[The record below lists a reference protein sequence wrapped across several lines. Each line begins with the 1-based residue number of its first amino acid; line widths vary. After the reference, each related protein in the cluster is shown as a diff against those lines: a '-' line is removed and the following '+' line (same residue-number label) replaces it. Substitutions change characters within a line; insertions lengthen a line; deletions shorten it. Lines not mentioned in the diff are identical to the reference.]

1 MIRPAQG
8 FLSVRNAAFR
18 AAARVRFWLLPALAM
33 VFSAVVVSA
42 SAWAAPEPDPVP
54 RRWQLNL
61 KLGELR
67 LAKVEVDGLIST
79 YFFLTYRVTNT
90 SGQDLLLAP
99 SFELAT
105 DEGEVLRS
113 GRDVPTAVTRRIL
126 ELVNDPL
133 VEDQLSILGMILQG
147 EENAKDGVV
156 IWPATDLDINEI
168 AVYASGFSGETETV
182 QLLDRATGQNVPY
195 LHRKTLMARYR
206 MPGELFRRG
215 TEPFEPYEQRWIM
228 R

>member
-1 MIRPAQG
+1 MTRPSLGSEPSA
-8 FLSVRNAAFR
+8 RHR
-18 AAARVRFWLLPALAM
+18 ARSKRWLLPTVMAL
-33 VFSAVVVSA
+33 VSLVLV
-42 SAWAAPEPDPVP
+42 STSRAAPEPDPVP

-67 LAKVEVDGLIST
+67 LAKVDVGGEIST

-90 SGQDLLLAP
+90 SGQDLLFAP
-99 SFELAT
+99 SFEMAT

-113 GRDVPTAVTRRIL
+113 GRDVPTAVTRQIL
-126 ELVNDPL
+126 EMVNDPL

-156 IWPATDLDINEI
+156 IWPATDLDINEVS
-168 AVYASGFSGETETV
+168 VYASGFSGETETV
-182 QLLDRATGQNVPY
+182 QLLDRATGQLVPF

-206 MPGELFRRG
+206 IPGELFRRG
-215 TEPFEPYEQRWIM
+215 TEPFEVYEQRWIM